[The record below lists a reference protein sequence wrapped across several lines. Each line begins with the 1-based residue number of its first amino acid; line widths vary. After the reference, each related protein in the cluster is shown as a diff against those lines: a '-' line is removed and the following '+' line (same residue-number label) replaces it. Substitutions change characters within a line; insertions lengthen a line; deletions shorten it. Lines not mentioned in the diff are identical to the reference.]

1 MFPSYRNQ
9 SVELTGFYVIETLV
23 VKELIESISILFTY
37 LKQQN
42 IERGTYLQTG
52 TPYECLPQVICAN

>member
-1 MFPSYRNQ
+1 M
-9 SVELTGFYVIETLV
+9 IETLV

-42 IERGTYLQTG
+42 IERGTDLQTG